1 MNCNSFGK
9 SLCFFTQTT
18 FVRSGHIF
26 GCALFARRRPG
37 LPQRTGAAAL
47 QEAMER
53 LFEGRKILLVTGI
66 LADKEVD
73 RILKH
78 FIRISKDI
86 IVTEPE
92 SPRKLSAQDMKEK
105 LKAHG
110 ILPIDVTQDAEAG
123 LEAARAIW
131 NTYEVVLFAGS
142 LYLIGAVRRMIRD
155 GETDG

>member
-1 MNCNSFGK
+1 MQPGRFEVVLGREEWLNEG
-9 SLCFFTQTT
+9 
-18 FVRSGHIF
+18 R
-26 GCALFARRRPG
+26 FAPMVILDG
-37 LPQRTGAAAL
+37 AHNEAGAAAL

-73 RILKH
+73 RILEH
-78 FIRISKDI
+78 FIRITKDI